1 VETCKKV
8 HDFALIAA
16 NAFMNSLAPALK
28 GKKFKFVFCSG
39 MGAEWDQT
47 KPLWF
52 LKDTRRIKVS
62 EIHLPS
68 VGFIA
73 NSSAGLRREALGCP
87 YG

>member
-1 VETCKKV
+1 V
-8 HDFALIAA
+8 HGFALIAA
-16 NAFMNSLAPALK
+16 NAFANTLAPALK
-28 GKKFKFVFCSG
+28 GEKFKFVFCSG

-68 VGFIA
+68 SVVFA
-73 NSSAGLRREALGCP
+73 ADSSAGLRREALGCP
-87 YG
+87 FG

>member
-1 VETCKKV
+1 V
-8 HDFALIAA
+8 HGFALIAA
-16 NAFMNSLAPALK
+16 NAFANTLAPALK

-68 VGFIA
+68 SVVFAA

-87 YG
+87 FG